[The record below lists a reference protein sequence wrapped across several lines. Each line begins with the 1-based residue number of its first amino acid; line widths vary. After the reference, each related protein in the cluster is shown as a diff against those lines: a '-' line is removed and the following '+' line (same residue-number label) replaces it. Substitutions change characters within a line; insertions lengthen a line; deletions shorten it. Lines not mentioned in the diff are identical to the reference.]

1 MVLARFPWLL
11 RAVMALTLALG
22 LAGAGAAHRPLERP
36 EAAAALAAFVA
47 AGGSLADLCH
57 EGSETGHGD
66 HGQIECPACV
76 LQKGMAA
83 LAATARVLPAPMRLV
98 ETLGPAVGRNHA
110 DLRSSHRPPVRGPP
124 VFLLS

>member
-1 MVLARFPWLL
+1 MFLARFPWLL
-11 RAVMALTLALG
+11 RAVMALTLALT
-22 LAGAGAAHRPLERP
+22 LAGAGAAHRPMERP

-57 EGSETGHGD
+57 ETGETGHGD
-66 HGQIECPACV
+66 HSRIECPACV

-83 LAATARVLPAPMRLV
+83 LAACTTVAPAPLRLS
-98 ETLGPAVGRNHA
+98 ETVYPAGGLRHA
-110 DLRSSHRPPVRGPP
+110 ALRPACLPPARGPP

>member
-1 MVLARFPWLL
+1 MVMARFPWLL

-22 LAGAGAAHRPLERP
+22 LAGAGAAHRPMERP

-57 EGSETGHGD
+57 ATGEARHGG

-83 LAATARVLPAPMRLV
+83 LAATATVVPAPVRLV
-98 ETLGPAVGRNHA
+98 ETLVPAVGLRHA
-110 DLRSSHRPPVRGPP
+110 GLRSGHRPPARGPP